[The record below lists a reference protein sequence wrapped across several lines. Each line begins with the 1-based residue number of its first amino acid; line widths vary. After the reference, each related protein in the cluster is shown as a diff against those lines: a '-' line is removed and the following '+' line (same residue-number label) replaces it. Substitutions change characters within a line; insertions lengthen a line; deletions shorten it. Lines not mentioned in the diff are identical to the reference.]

1 VSASDYRKILGVRF
15 FVRSAKAATQIAL
28 SGGLVVVPAAPA
40 LVDLAEDSRY
50 REALVRSDL
59 AITDSG
65 FMVLAWLLLRRFL
78 RRADVPRDEIID
90 PELLALVSA
99 RRPAHVVIALGVQ
112 EKLGLHLRDRYG
124 EQLPELQRASA
135 ERLLAD

>member
-1 VSASDYRKILGVRF
+1 VGASDYRKILGV
-15 FVRSAKAATQIAL
+15 
-28 SGGLVVVPAAPA
+28 
-40 LVDLAEDSRY
+40 
-50 REALVRSDL
+50 
-59 AITDSG
+59 
-65 FMVLAWLLLRRFL
+65 
-78 RRADVPRDEIID
+78 ID

-99 RRPAHVVIALGVQ
+99 RRPAHVVIALGGGVQ